1 MIALVVI
8 LSILGYMAGATAFTV
23 YGARTAELEAITK
36 AEYDSRAYRYV
47 TVEPRPVDV
56 SMVAFPAMFW
66 PITGPFFI
74 ASGIH
79 HRRLRAGTVKDEA
92 QRLRATER
100 EQLEKDNARLERE
113 LGIGGQR

>member
-1 MIALVVI
+1 MTALFVI
-8 LSILGYMAGATAFTV
+8 LAILGYLAAATAFTT
-23 YGARTAELEAITK
+23 YGARTEELQAIVK
-36 AEYDSRAYRYV
+36 AEYESRAYRYV
-47 TVEPRPVDV
+47 TVEPSPVDV
-56 SMVAFPAMFW
+56 SMVALPAMFW

-113 LGIGGQR
+113 LGIGGAS